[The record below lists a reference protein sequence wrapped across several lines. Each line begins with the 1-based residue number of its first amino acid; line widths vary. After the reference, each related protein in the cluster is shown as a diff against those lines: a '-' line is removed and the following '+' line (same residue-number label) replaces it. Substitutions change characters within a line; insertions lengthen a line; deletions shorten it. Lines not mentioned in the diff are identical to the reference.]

1 MVSTSEN
8 QSRRSA
14 LGMLVISSG
23 LVLVALP
30 IFMVGGLAVQIRDD
44 LGFTESGL
52 GAAVTIGF
60 SAGAVVALF
69 AGRLADRLGPRTAV
83 QIGAALA
90 TVSMLGLGLVVES
103 WVSLTAFLCIAGLGV
118 AITDPGLA
126 ILVDW
131 VIPPGRQ
138 GLAFGVKEAS
148 IPAATLLAGLAVPAI
163 ALTAGWRWAF
173 ALGAIPLAILVLFLR
188 RVSPAEVSPTE
199 HEHEPMVDL
208 EEVTRSPHRKSI
220 IYAAVGGAMGAGAA
234 SGVGVFLTESAV
246 AMGMT
251 PAGAGLLL
259 ATGSVAGI
267 IARVSAGV
275 VADRVGGIQFRLIA
289 MMLAVGAVT
298 IALGG
303 TGTPFLLVVGT
314 IGAFTGGWAWTG
326 IFFLSLIK
334 TNPTA
339 PGAAA
344 GVGTFSL
351 GVGNASGPLF
361 FGLVA
366 QSYSFQAAW
375 VVAGL
380 VAGAGAFSMWLGYRR
395 L

>member
-1 MVSTSEN
+1 
-8 QSRRSA
+8 
-14 LGMLVISSG
+14 MLVISSG

-44 LGFTESGL
+44 LGFSESAL

-60 SAGAVVALF
+60 AVGAAAALF
-69 AGRLADRLGPRTAV
+69 GGRLADRLGPRTAV
-83 QIGAALA
+83 QIGAGFA
-90 TVSMLGLGLVVES
+90 TVSMLGLGLVAES
-103 WVSLTAFLCIAGLGV
+103 WASLTIFLCIAGFGV

-126 ILVDW
+126 ILVDR
-131 VIPPGRQ
+131 VIPPGKQ

-173 ALGAIPLAILVLFLR
+173 VLGAIPLAIVVFLLP
-188 RVSPAEVSPTE
+188 RVASAEASPREPELEPKLDMGEVSS
-199 HEHEPMVDL
+199 
-208 EEVTRSPHRKSI
+208 SPHRKSI
-220 IYAAVGGAMGAGAA
+220 VYAAIGGAMGTAAA

-246 AMGMT
+246 AMGMSQ
-251 PAGAGLLL
+251 AGAGFLL
-259 ATGSVAGI
+259 AAGSVAGI
-267 IARVSAGV
+267 VARISAGV
-275 VADRVGGIQFRLIA
+275 AADRIGGIQFRLIS
-289 MMLAVGAVT
+289 MMLTVGAVT
-298 IALGG
+298 MALGG
-303 TGTPFLLVVGT
+303 TGTTLLLIVGT

-351 GVGNASGPLF
+351 GLGNASGPLF

-366 QSYSFQAAW
+366 QSFSFPAAW
-375 VVAGL
+375 VVAG
-380 VAGAGAFSMWLGYRR
+380 VVGGVGALLMGLGHRS